1 MADAR
6 DVHHHVLLRMRG
18 GAVRV
23 ARMLMDHHSGG
34 WRTGLSFEIDDCGS
48 ACDADPLYD
57 SDSVCVAGAVGGH
70 DPGASLVHVHGTQ
83 DWLGLL
89 SGFSAT
95 SRPFLV
101 TVHDCSLITGGCVY
115 PVFCS
120 HHLRNCEDPC
130 PRCYP
135 QSEMN
140 RARKLRAVSAAK
152 PVLVSPSSWLAAML
166 RREWP
171 GASVRVIPN
180 GVDLPKRNMTKAEAR
195 SRFGIATA
203 ARVALFLAHGGAH
216 AAYKGGDLVE
226 SLLARIAEMVPGTL
240 GIVAGGG
247 GGERREGLLTLP
259 YLGGEQLE
267 ALLFAADVLVYPS
280 LSDNHPLVVLEAMA
294 HGLPVA
300 AYAVGGIP
308 EQVEHGKQG
317 VLVPVMAE
325 DKLVKAVATILNDAS
340 LAKAM
345 GDSSREKAARH
356 FTSARMARD
365 YEKLYERMLRPSS

>member
-1 MADAR
+1 MPDAR
-6 DVHHHVLLRMRG
+6 EVHHHVLLRMRG

-23 ARMLMDHHSGG
+23 ARMLMAHHGG
-34 WRTGLSFEIDDCGS
+34 DWRSALSFEIDDCGS
-48 ACDADPLYD
+48 ACDSDPLYD
-57 SDSVCVAGAVGGH
+57 SDSLCAEGAVGGH
-70 DPGASLVHVHGTQ
+70 DSGASLIHVHGTQ
-83 DWLGLL
+83 DWPGLFD
-89 SGFSAT
+89 GFDGA
-95 SRPFLV
+95 SRPVLV

-120 HHLRNCEDPC
+120 HHSRNCEDPC

-135 QSEMN
+135 QSQTN
-140 RARKLRAVSAAK
+140 RALKLRAVKAVR

-166 RREWP
+166 RQEWP

-180 GVDLPKRNMTKAEAR
+180 GVDLPMRTMTKAEAR
-195 SRFGIATA
+195 SRFGITQS
-203 ARVALFLAHGGAH
+203 ARVVLFLAHGGAN

-226 SLLARIAEMVPGTL
+226 SLLARIAAMVPGTL
-240 GIVAGGG
+240 GIVAGGA

-259 YLGGEQLE
+259 YVGGEQLE

-308 EQVEHGKQG
+308 EQIEHGKQG
-317 VLVPVMAE
+317 LLAPVMAE
-325 DKLVKAVATILNDAS
+325 DKLVRAVTTILNDAALS
-340 LAKAM
+340 RSM
-345 GDSSREKAARH
+345 GESSREKAARH

-365 YEKLYERMLRPSS
+365 YEKLYERMLRPTA

>member
-1 MADAR
+1 MTDGR
-6 DVHHHVLLRMRG
+6 EVHHHVLLRMRG

-23 ARMLMDHHSGG
+23 ARMLRDHHSGG
-34 WRTGLSFEIDDCGS
+34 WRTGLSYEIDDCGS
-48 ACDADPLYD
+48 ACNADPQYD
-57 SDSVCVAGAVGGH
+57 SDSLCAAGAVGGH

-83 DWLGLL
+83 DWPGLL
-89 SGFSAT
+89 AGFVGAA
-95 SRPFLV
+95 RPFLV

-120 HHLRNCEDPC
+120 HHSRDCEDPC

-135 QSEMN
+135 QSQMN
-140 RARKLRAVSAAK
+140 RALKLRAVNAAK

-171 GASVRVIPN
+171 GISVRVIPN
-180 GVDLPKRNMTKAEAR
+180 GVDLPQRSMTKAEAR
-195 SRFGIATA
+195 SRIGINPS
-203 ARVALFLAHGGAH
+203 ARVVLFLAHGGAH

-226 SLLARIAEMVPGTL
+226 SLLARIAGMVPGTL
-240 GIVAGGG
+240 GVVAGGV
-247 GGERREGLLTLP
+247 GGELREGLLTLP
-259 YLGGEQLE
+259 YVGGEQLE

-317 VLVPVMAE
+317 MLVPVLAE
-325 DKLVKAVATILNDAS
+325 DKLVKAVAAILNDAA
-340 LAKAM
+340 LARAM

-365 YEKLYERMLRPSS
+365 YEKLYERMLRPAS